1 MRVLLLLYY
10 SIVQL
15 AGIYGLDQY
24 LGCFIDQMENRD
36 VEIYVGDYEKLASI
50 QCIHECQKRN
60 YPYAAIQYGR
70 ECRCGRHYGKY
81 GQALDDECN
90 YLCASSE
97 KCGGNNRNSVYN
109 AIKSVYLST
118 TDFICLNTMAGY
130 QGCFDNVTLDVVM
143 GKVNSIEQCVT
154 YCATHYGYA
163 GIMNGNNWF
172 LHAAELAIIIRNGC
186 YLCYCGNHLN
196 RSPTNSI
203 LCNIT
208 CNRKSNVNTAHCCGG
223 LHGLSIY
230 DVQKYRYNTYTTT
243 SVTTATL
250 TPPETAN
257 DTNATTTSTANS
269 TVNAIPIELKIAA
282 SVTNTTTTE
291 TETTTAT
298 TGIANETITE
308 PETTAATTVREND
321 TTTEPQATSDAQ
333 TTSQVQTTAATT
345 AVANEILA
353 TTIAANASTTEAETT
368 GVTTV
373 VANEILASAG
383 STTVYGIPTTSVT
396 NETTTEAGTTAATT
410 VVANETL
417 TSAGSTTVNGIL
429 TSSVTNEA
437 TTEAGTT
444 AATTVVGNETLT
456 SAGSTTVYAAPTAS
470 VPNDT
475 TTEAGTTGATTVVG
489 NETLT
494 SAGSTTVYGILTSG
508 VTNEATTEAGTTAA
522 TAVVANETLTSAG
535 STTVYAAPTA
545 SVPNDTTTEAG
556 TTGAMTVVA
565 NETLAASSVT
575 NAATVALTSP
585 TSSTSTSTT
594 STTTT
599 TTALGNLMSTV
610 FNVDNSSTF
619 DPNNSSDIENI
630 LQSLSNIINLGFACL
645 SNPSAF
651 SGCSASRQSKSG
663 PPRDYLA
670 SPGNP
675 AIATIRDASAL
686 FKVALGNQ
694 YRIYYTVIQI
704 STNALVLASSVQAAT
719 ATVPQQQ
726 IVLMFGYTFVGD
738 FVQSTSV
745 STVTSISTTDGKL
758 WIVGAVLG
766 PVFFLGLIICITV
779 ICCAKSERRGNYQYS
794 AEVMYNVPE
803 TWTREIQHYADPSVH
818 SNHFHSSF
826 LPRTTSPNQ
835 YIIPVFESNFSNAS
849 IQAINRMNM
858 YEQAPIQRA
867 TRRTPTESE
876 IATGRTRLHHLLDN
890 IIDQGVLDQSYTG
903 DLVYFEKK

>member
-1 MRVLLLLYY
+1 MTW
-10 SIVQL
+10 
-15 AGIYGLDQY
+15 
-24 LGCFIDQMENRD
+24 ET
-36 VEIYVGDYEKLASI
+36 AS
-50 QCIHECQKRN
+50 
-60 YPYAAIQYGR
+60 P
-70 ECRCGRHYGKY
+70 
-81 GQALDDECN
+81 
-90 YLCASSE
+90 
-97 KCGGNNRNSVYN
+97 
-109 AIKSVYLST
+109 IKFS
-118 TDFICLNTMAGY
+118 F
-130 QGCFDNVTLDVVM
+130 
-143 GKVNSIEQCVT
+143 
-154 YCATHYGYA
+154 
-163 GIMNGNNWF
+163 F
-172 LHAAELAIIIRNGC
+172 LIS

-250 TPPETAN
+250 TPPETPN

-368 GVTTV
+368 GDTTV
-373 VANEILASAG
+373 VAK
-383 STTVYGIPTTSVT
+383 
-396 NETTTEAGTTAATT
+396 
-410 VVANETL
+410 
-417 TSAGSTTVNGIL
+417 
-429 TSSVTNEA
+429 
-437 TTEAGTT
+437 
-444 AATTVVGNETLT
+444 
-456 SAGSTTVYAAPTAS
+456 
-470 VPNDT
+470 
-475 TTEAGTTGATTVVG
+475 
-489 NETLT
+489 
-494 SAGSTTVYGILTSG
+494 
-508 VTNEATTEAGTTAA
+508 
-522 TAVVANETLTSAG
+522 ETLTSAG

-694 YRIYYTVIQI
+694 YRIYYSVIQI

-779 ICCAKSERRGNYQYS
+779 ICCAKSKRRGNYQYS

>member
-1 MRVLLLLYY
+1 
-10 SIVQL
+10 
-15 AGIYGLDQY
+15 
-24 LGCFIDQMENRD
+24 
-36 VEIYVGDYEKLASI
+36 
-50 QCIHECQKRN
+50 
-60 YPYAAIQYGR
+60 
-70 ECRCGRHYGKY
+70 
-81 GQALDDECN
+81 
-90 YLCASSE
+90 
-97 KCGGNNRNSVYN
+97 
-109 AIKSVYLST
+109 
-118 TDFICLNTMAGY
+118 
-130 QGCFDNVTLDVVM
+130 
-143 GKVNSIEQCVT
+143 
-154 YCATHYGYA
+154 
-163 GIMNGNNWF
+163 
-172 LHAAELAIIIRNGC
+172 
-186 YLCYCGNHLN
+186 
-196 RSPTNSI
+196 
-203 LCNIT
+203 
-208 CNRKSNVNTAHCCGG
+208 
-223 LHGLSIY
+223 
-230 DVQKYRYNTYTTT
+230 
-243 SVTTATL
+243 
-250 TPPETAN
+250 
-257 DTNATTTSTANS
+257 
-269 TVNAIPIELKIAA
+269 
-282 SVTNTTTTE
+282 
-291 TETTTAT
+291 
-298 TGIANETITE
+298 
-308 PETTAATTVREND
+308 
-321 TTTEPQATSDAQ
+321 
-333 TTSQVQTTAATT
+333 
-345 AVANEILA
+345 
-353 TTIAANASTTEAETT
+353 
-368 GVTTV
+368 
-373 VANEILASAG
+373 
-383 STTVYGIPTTSVT
+383 
-396 NETTTEAGTTAATT
+396 
-410 VVANETL
+410 
-417 TSAGSTTVNGIL
+417 
-429 TSSVTNEA
+429 
-437 TTEAGTT
+437 
-444 AATTVVGNETLT
+444 ETLT

-475 TTEAGTTGATTVVG
+475 TTEAGTTAATTVVA

-494 SAGSTTVYGILTSG
+494 SAGSTTVYGILTSS

-694 YRIYYTVIQI
+694 YRIYYSVIQI

-826 LPRTTSPNQ
+826 SPRTTSPNQ

>member
-1 MRVLLLLYY
+1 
-10 SIVQL
+10 
-15 AGIYGLDQY
+15 
-24 LGCFIDQMENRD
+24 
-36 VEIYVGDYEKLASI
+36 
-50 QCIHECQKRN
+50 
-60 YPYAAIQYGR
+60 
-70 ECRCGRHYGKY
+70 
-81 GQALDDECN
+81 
-90 YLCASSE
+90 
-97 KCGGNNRNSVYN
+97 
-109 AIKSVYLST
+109 
-118 TDFICLNTMAGY
+118 
-130 QGCFDNVTLDVVM
+130 
-143 GKVNSIEQCVT
+143 
-154 YCATHYGYA
+154 
-163 GIMNGNNWF
+163 
-172 LHAAELAIIIRNGC
+172 
-186 YLCYCGNHLN
+186 
-196 RSPTNSI
+196 
-203 LCNIT
+203 
-208 CNRKSNVNTAHCCGG
+208 
-223 LHGLSIY
+223 
-230 DVQKYRYNTYTTT
+230 
-243 SVTTATL
+243 
-250 TPPETAN
+250 
-257 DTNATTTSTANS
+257 
-269 TVNAIPIELKIAA
+269 
-282 SVTNTTTTE
+282 
-291 TETTTAT
+291 T
-298 TGIANETITE
+298 TG
-308 PETTAATTVREND
+308 
-321 TTTEPQATSDAQ
+321 
-333 TTSQVQTTAATT
+333 
-345 AVANEILA
+345 
-353 TTIAANASTTEAETT
+353 
-368 GVTTV
+368 
-373 VANEILASAG
+373 
-383 STTVYGIPTTSVT
+383 
-396 NETTTEAGTTAATT
+396 ATT

-444 AATTVVGNETLT
+444 AATTVVGKETLT

-475 TTEAGTTGATTVVG
+475 TTEAGTTGAT
-489 NETLT
+489 
-494 SAGSTTVYGILTSG
+494 
-508 VTNEATTEAGTTAA
+508 
-522 TAVVANETLTSAG
+522 
-535 STTVYAAPTA
+535 
-545 SVPNDTTTEAG
+545 
-556 TTGAMTVVA
+556 TVVA

-779 ICCAKSERRGNYQYS
+779 ICCAKSKRRGNYQYS

-890 IIDQGVLDQSYTG
+890 IIDQGVLDQSYT
-903 DLVYFEKK
+903 

>member
-1 MRVLLLLYY
+1 
-10 SIVQL
+10 
-15 AGIYGLDQY
+15 
-24 LGCFIDQMENRD
+24 
-36 VEIYVGDYEKLASI
+36 
-50 QCIHECQKRN
+50 
-60 YPYAAIQYGR
+60 
-70 ECRCGRHYGKY
+70 
-81 GQALDDECN
+81 
-90 YLCASSE
+90 
-97 KCGGNNRNSVYN
+97 
-109 AIKSVYLST
+109 
-118 TDFICLNTMAGY
+118 
-130 QGCFDNVTLDVVM
+130 
-143 GKVNSIEQCVT
+143 
-154 YCATHYGYA
+154 
-163 GIMNGNNWF
+163 
-172 LHAAELAIIIRNGC
+172 

-250 TPPETAN
+250 NPPETPN

-396 NETTTEAGTTAATT
+396 NEATTEAGTTAATA

-417 TSAGSTTVNGIL
+417 TSAGSTTVYGIL

-475 TTEAGTTGATTVVG
+475 TTEAGTTGAT
-489 NETLT
+489 
-494 SAGSTTVYGILTSG
+494 
-508 VTNEATTEAGTTAA
+508 
-522 TAVVANETLTSAG
+522 
-535 STTVYAAPTA
+535 
-545 SVPNDTTTEAG
+545 
-556 TTGAMTVVA
+556 TVVA

-694 YRIYYTVIQI
+694 YRIYYSVIQI

-779 ICCAKSERRGNYQYS
+779 ICCAKSKRRGNYQYS
-794 AEVMYNVPE
+794 AE
-803 TWTREIQHYADPSVH
+803 QHYADPSVH

-826 LPRTTSPNQ
+826 SPRTTSPNQ